1 MSRIDIHTHFQCL
14 DFVKHLLGRSAFPRS
29 VLDGGTY
36 AVECAAGFRVPAL
49 PKIVD
54 MDAKLRD
61 LEAMDIAVSIL
72 SHGLPLGPDVLGGTE
87 ADDWAMRINDDLAR
101 IVAAYPGKFV
111 GFGTIGFGNPQ
122 RAIAEVDRCI
132 TQLGFKGIQLFSNI
146 AGKMLDAAEHRPVLQ
161 HIGRMGVP
169 VHLHP
174 AMPLGLAGL
183 DGPGL
188 ALSMGFPYDASL
200 NTLRLIYSGVFDER
214 PALTLIVAHG
224 GGVVP
229 YLKGRIEAYGRS
241 SPLVTEPPR
250 LSRPIGDYL
259 ANLYVDT
266 VCYHQEALTCCYQ
279 VLGAEHLLFGT
290 DHPFGDYQVPAE
302 LVDQLDCPSS
312 HRDMI
317 YHGNA
322 KRLLSLPG

>member
-1 MSRIDIHTHFQCL
+1 MPRIDIHTHFQCL

-49 PKIVD
+49 PKIID

-61 LEAMDIAVSIL
+61 LEAMDIAVSVL

-146 AGKMLDAAEHRPVLQ
+146 AGRMFDAAEHRPVLQ

-183 DGPGL
+183 DSPGL
-188 ALSMGFPYDASL
+188 ALSIGFPYDASL
-200 NTLRLIYSGVFDER
+200 NTLRLIYSGVFDEH
-214 PALTLIVAHG
+214 PAVTLIVAHT
-224 GGVVP
+224 GGVLP
-229 YLKGRIEAYGRS
+229 YLKGRI
-241 SPLVTEPPR
+241 
-250 LSRPIGDYL
+250 
-259 ANLYVDT
+259 
-266 VCYHQEALTCCYQ
+266 
-279 VLGAEHLLFGT
+279 
-290 DHPFGDYQVPAE
+290 
-302 LVDQLDCPSS
+302 
-312 HRDMI
+312 
-317 YHGNA
+317 
-322 KRLLSLPG
+322 

>member
-1 MSRIDIHTHFQCL
+1 MPRIDIHTRFQCL
-14 DFVKHLLGRSAFPRS
+14 DFVKHLLGRRAFPRS

-36 AVECAAGFRVPAL
+36 AVECAFRVPAL
-49 PKIVD
+49 AKIID

-61 LEAMDIAVSIL
+61 LEAMDIAVSVL
-72 SHGLPLGPDVLGGTE
+72 SHGLPLGPDVLGGAE
-87 ADDWAMRINDDLAR
+87 ADDWAKRINDDLAR
-101 IVAAYPGKFV
+101 IIAAYPGKFV

-161 HIGRMGVP
+161 HIGRMRVP

-174 AMPLGLAGL
+174 AIPLGQAGL
-183 DGPGL
+183 DSPGL
-188 ALSMGFPYDASL
+188 ALSIGFPYDASL
-200 NTLRLIYSGVFDER
+200 NTLRLILSGVLDEH
-214 PALTLIVAHG
+214 PALTLIVAHT
-224 GGVVP
+224 GGVLP
-229 YLKGRIEAYGRS
+229 YLKGRIEAYCRS

-266 VCYHQEALTCCYQ
+266 VCYHHEALACCYQ
-279 VLGAEHLLFGT
+279 VLGAERLLFGT
-290 DHPFGDYQVPAE
+290 DHPFGAYQVPAE
-302 LVDQLDCPSS
+302 LVDRLDCPSS

-322 KRLLSLPG
+322 ERLLSL